1 MRLAFPARLRACL
14 TILLLPGVFTSP
26 AAAADSKGN
35 FSVKG
40 AGAAPCS
47 IYLDAATKKDQRFF
61 MFAGWMEGMLSGINV
76 YQADTFDMVPWQS
89 TDLLA
94 LAAAA
99 ACTRDPKASFHTAV
113 LSVSRS
119 LYNGRLRERSDR
131 VVLGKAPQQVA
142 LYAAVIAQAQARLVA
157 LKLLKEKPTGKM
169 SSATTAALK
178 AFQKSKKLPETGL
191 PDQITLYRLLVN

>member
-1 MRLAFPARLRACL
+1 
-14 TILLLPGVFTSP
+14 
-26 AAAADSKGN
+26 
-35 FSVKG
+35 
-40 AGAAPCS
+40 
-47 IYLDAATKKDQRFF
+47 

-94 LAAAA
+94 LAAAE
-99 ACTRDPKASFHTAV
+99 ACKRDPKASFHTAV

-178 AFQKSKKLPETGL
+178 AFQKSKSCRKPGCPTRSPCTGCWSTDDPASSDRRSCPL
-191 PDQITLYRLLVN
+191 RRAARRTAKEKRPLERLLIRCNAQRIAS